1 MSHRRGE
8 NARYGWFNPPRAGE
22 SLSRRFPTPFVSPEQ
37 GPKTSIKLE
46 NRDVDFLRLS
56 RILLPV
62 TLTNVSKPD
71 AREAYQMVIYVLLL
85 PLLIGFPMSAV
96 AQFIDKGDRVE
107 VAKGTK
113 LCSSLKLEKEKMS
126 QEPGRVFWRVTSKMR
141 SNGTQTVVAYVHETV
156 YDSKSG
162 DTTIKENLYQEDYA
176 TFFKRDPEHKG
187 MLLMI
192 SPQDG
197 KIEATVEVCE
207 KKK

>member
-1 MSHRRGE
+1 
-8 NARYGWFNPPRAGE
+8 
-22 SLSRRFPTPFVSPEQ
+22 
-37 GPKTSIKLE
+37 
-46 NRDVDFLRLS
+46 
-56 RILLPV
+56 
-62 TLTNVSKPD
+62 
-71 AREAYQMVIYVLLL
+71 MVIYLLLL
-85 PLLIGFPMSAV
+85 PLLIGFPMPAV

-113 LCSSLKLEKEKMS
+113 LCSSQKLEKERMS

-156 YDSKSG
+156 YETKSG
-162 DTTIKENLYQEDYA
+162 DATIKENLYQEDYA
-176 TFFKRDPEHKG
+176 TFFKRDQEHKG

>member
-1 MSHRRGE
+1 MQDTVASIRRACPRVAFS
-8 NARYGWFNPPRAGE
+8 NIPVPFCFPPSSERKPQ
-22 SLSRRFPTPFVSPEQ
+22 SSSRTE
-37 GPKTSIKLE
+37 KSIFIK
-46 NRDVDFLRLS
+46 LS

-62 TLTNVSKPD
+62 PLTNASKPD
-71 AREAYQMVIYVLLL
+71 VREASQMVIYLLLL
-85 PLLIGFPMSAV
+85 PLLIGFPMPAV

-113 LCSSLKLEKEKMS
+113 LCSSQKLEKERMS

-156 YDSKSG
+156 YETKSG

-176 TFFKRDPEHKG
+176 TFFKRDQEHKG